1 MTYKSPNHNELNK
14 HILTEIGLAS
24 CSKNQGQ
31 KKYIINW
38 PDLSIRW
45 IFSIRNLRAGYLSF
59 QENFSLRQRLINI
72 MVCVLSI
79 LPVKIF
85 NLVSARNFIIQKS
98 SVLGRVMS
106 YYNAD
111 DWDFFAG
118 SPGINRNI
126 VVAIYKNE
134 NIVGYL
140 KKPLY
145 HRHKAQYSK
154 LSDKFLTEA
163 DGYKYIN
170 SLKLGR
176 IITPRV
182 KVFDD
187 AIFMSPMEGRGL
199 NRKDHQKIVTSL
211 NEIRNTTSNFFSIQ
225 EYIERKNLLN
235 KIDILS
241 TSSPIDSSFGLSCLN
256 KIISSVSSR
265 ILDLPKTHEI
275 NCSFALVDFT
285 SWNNFLIEDKIGL
298 IDIEFCE
305 KNITLGYDLAH
316 FYIQDYLMSTSRPT
330 HIRLQNIIVKN
341 ILPSLVSDFGIST
354 SDAKL
359 YVDLYLIQKVIDS
372 LSSYAKQDK
381 LHQQA
386 KVQLKFWEDI
396 NMLWVGEF

>member
-1 MTYKSPNHNELNK
+1 MVSFSE
-14 HILTEIGLAS
+14 
-24 CSKNQGQ
+24 
-31 KKYIINW
+31 
-38 PDLSIRW
+38 W

-79 LPVKIF
+79 LPVQIF

-225 EYIERKNLLN
+225 EYIEKKNLLN
-235 KIDILS
+235 KIDILG
-241 TSSPIDSSFGLSCLN
+241 TSSPIDSSFELSRLN
-256 KIISSVSSR
+256 KIISSISSR

-372 LSSYAKQDK
+372 LSSYVKQDK